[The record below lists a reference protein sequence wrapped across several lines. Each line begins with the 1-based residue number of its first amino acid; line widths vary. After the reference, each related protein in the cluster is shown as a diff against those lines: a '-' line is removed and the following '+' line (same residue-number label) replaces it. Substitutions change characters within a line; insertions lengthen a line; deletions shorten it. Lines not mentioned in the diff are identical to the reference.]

1 VYTPAAVPVPAPLAG
16 LSSLVF
22 LSVGF
27 SSFVLGAVAF
37 VAGSTFLLS
46 SFFVFSLGSDDAF
59 SEDSFDPLAAEPEP
73 SSLSVESFLEP
84 SLSSEPVPVPSSS
97 PEPSSP
103 VPSSPDPVP
112 VPVPE
117 PVPSSSPEPSS

>member
-1 VYTPAAVPVPAPLAG
+1 VYTPAALPVPAPVAG

-22 LSVGF
+22 LSCAGL

-37 VAGSTFLLS
+37 VAGSAFFS
-46 SFFVFSLGSDDAF
+46 SFFGFSLGSDDAF
-59 SEDSFDPLAAEPEP
+59 SDDSFDPLAAEPEP
-73 SSLSVESFLEP
+73 SLSVESFLEP

-97 PEPSSP
+97 PVPSSP

-117 PVPSSSPEPSS
+117 PVPSSPEPSS